1 MVALEQ
7 PESVFVGK
15 VTAASDLNRIA
26 EMSVIAVWK
35 GSDLEEQITIWGIPV
50 EGAPV
55 SATDGRFTV
64 GGTYLVIPENT
75 RQPFL
80 ASSCSATQRYT
91 PNGIV
96 IPPVYHDAVGA
107 TEGRAPLV
115 TQNEPVTSN
124 SAIPGGLRLVLAV
137 AGVTACG
144 LGVVVYRRRSAARLA
159 LARAERFDDTP

>member
-124 SAIPGGLRLVLAV
+124 SERHADAFGDAP
-137 AGVTACG
+137 CG